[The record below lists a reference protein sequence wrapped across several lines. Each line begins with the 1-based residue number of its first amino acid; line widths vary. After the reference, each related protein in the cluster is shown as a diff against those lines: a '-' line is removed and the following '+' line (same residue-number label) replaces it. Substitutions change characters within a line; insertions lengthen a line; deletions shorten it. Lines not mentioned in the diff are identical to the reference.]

1 MSGERSQRWRDRR
14 TRLVENGDVIDT
26 SIHAVDVID
35 CYRDAKPFVEA
46 HHYSGSFPAT
56 RLSCGLFRNGGGR
69 RAELVGVCS
78 FAVPVNNAS
87 VPLQTGLE
95 DHLAAVDLG
104 RLVLLD
110 DVPGNAESWFVSRA
124 FRLLRREKPGV
135 LSVIAYSDP
144 VRRMASDGGVIMP
157 GHCGMVYQALSAQL
171 RGRSSARTDHV
182 MPNGRIVSPRA
193 LSKIR
198 SGDTG
203 AAYAERQLVDA
214 GVPPRRFGEDPAR
227 WIERLAATGAIAR
240 RRHPGNLVY
249 AFALTR
255 AARLAARGKPVLEYP
270 RLDRSASA
278 GDVLQLPLLV
288 AA

>member
-1 MSGERSQRWRDRR
+1 MTTDRSQRWRDRR
-14 TRLVENGDVIDT
+14 SRFVENGDTINPDLH
-26 SIHAVDVID
+26 SVDIID
-35 CYRDAKPFVEA
+35 CYREAKPFIEG
-46 HHYSGSFPAT
+46 HHYSGTFPAT
-56 RLSCGLFRNGGGR
+56 RLSCGLYRNGAGGHS
-69 RAELVGVCS
+69 ELVGVCS

-87 VPLQTGLE
+87 IPLQTGLS

-124 FRLLRREKPGV
+124 FKLLRREKPSV
-135 LSVIAYSDP
+135 ISVIAYSDP
-144 VRRMASDGGVIMP
+144 VRRIADDGTIVMP
-157 GHCGMVYQALSAQL
+157 GHCGMVYQALSAEL
-171 RGRSSARTDHV
+171 RGRSSSRSDHI

-203 AAYAERQLVDA
+203 SAYAERQLVEA
-214 GVPPRRFGEDPAR
+214 GADQRRFAESPAD
-227 WIERLAATGAIAR
+227 WIERLTQSGAITK

-255 AARLAARGKPVLEYP
+255 AARLAARGKPSLDYP
-270 RLDRSASA
+270 KVDPDANA
-278 GDVLQLPLLV
+278 GDVIQLPLL
-288 AA
+288 AAA